1 MLRDITIGQHF
12 PGTSPLHH
20 MDPRAKIVL
29 SIAYIVVLFMG
40 SNALGLGLSVAFLL
54 FLYGVAHIPLKLVL
68 KSLKP
73 IIPIIIFTAI

>member
-40 SNALGLGLSVAFLL
+40 SNALGWGFRWRFCCFCTAWRAFR
-54 FLYGVAHIPLKLVL
+54 
-68 KSLKP
+68 
-73 IIPIIIFTAI
+73 

>member
-29 SIAYIVVLFMG
+29 SIAYIVVLFM
-40 SNALGLGLSVAFLL
+40 LSLI
-54 FLYGVAHIPLKLVL
+54 HI
-68 KSLKP
+68 
-73 IIPIIIFTAI
+73 